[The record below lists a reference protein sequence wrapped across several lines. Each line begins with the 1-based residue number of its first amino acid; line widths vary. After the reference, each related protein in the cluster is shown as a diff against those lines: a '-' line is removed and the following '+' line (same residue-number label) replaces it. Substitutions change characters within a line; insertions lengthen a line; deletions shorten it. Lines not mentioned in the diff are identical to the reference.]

1 MKKLTMFLMLTII
14 GGLLLAACS
23 NDEPKVVEPTVS
35 ANEMMNEMLAKVE
48 QPMMMELTD
57 EQVQEIYN
65 IDPEKLADYA
75 IRIPMMNVKSNEI
88 AILKVKDVADVP
100 AVEEAVKQRAETVQQ
115 QFETYL
121 PDQYENAKNYKVVT
135 KGNYVLFVISDQADE
150 LVTEYDRFFNEQ

>member
-23 NDEPKVVEPTVS
+23 NDEPKVVEPTLS
-35 ANEMMNEMLAKVE
+35 ANEMMDEMLTKIE

-57 EQVQEIYN
+57 EQVQEVYN

-100 AVEEAVKQRAETVQQ
+100 AVEEAVKQRAQIVQQ

>member
-23 NDEPKVVEPTVS
+23 NDEPKVVEPTLS
-35 ANEMMNEMLAKVE
+35 ANEMVNEMLSKIE

-57 EQVQEIYN
+57 EQVQEVYN
-65 IDPEKLADYA
+65 IDPEKLTDYA

-100 AVEEAVKQRAETVQQ
+100 AVEEAVKQRAQIVQQ

-150 LVTEYDRFFNEQ
+150 LVTEYDRFFVEQ

>member
-1 MKKLTMFLMLTII
+1 MKKITMFLMLTII